1 MVLWSYLWVG
11 KTLGCSLFE
20 LVDGTCGEALAVGSA
35 GIDLGLLDVDPAED
49 RHQLV
54 CCRAIV
60 RGARRRRLA

>member
-1 MVLWSYLWVG
+1 
-11 KTLGCSLFE
+11 
-20 LVDGTCGEALAVGSA
+20 VDGTCGEALAVGSA